1 MLTPGKKGAIAETA
15 FAAHATRLGF
25 EVYRPVAEG
34 GRFDLVLVAGRLP
47 RVQCKTGRHE
57 GDVVVSMLRTNRRI
71 QGGYLT
77 TTYTAAEVDAI
88 AIYCMEL
95 DRCYLLPI
103 ALVEGRTCIH
113 LRLAPSKNNQKMSIH
128 WASDYELGAIAQL
141 GERRAGSA
149 KVVGSS
155 PTSSTSEA
163 TASAVA
169 SLFED
174 PAGRDPPGDSSI
186 PLRPSRRLP
195 IIRAKCVPY
204 CLSGASS

>member
-1 MLTPGKKGAIAETA
+1 
-15 FAAHATRLGF
+15 
-25 EVYRPVAEG
+25 
-34 GRFDLVLVAGRLP
+34 
-47 RVQCKTGRHE
+47 
-57 GDVVVSMLRTNRRI
+57 MLRTNRRI

-77 TTYTAAEVDAI
+77 TTYTADEVDAV
-88 AIYCMEL
+88 AIYCLEL
-95 DRCYLLPI
+95 DRCYFVPI
-103 ALVEGRTCIH
+103 DVVEGRTCIH

-174 PAGRDPPGDSSI
+174 PDADQTSLPGNSS
-186 PLRPSRRLP
+186 RPVQRSWRLP
-195 IIRAKCVPY
+195 IIRAKCAPWF
-204 CLSGASS
+204 SSAASS